1 MSNAPG
7 QISAGSIYVFAMTNE
22 RPVKPPSKTALMRDY
37 ARGHLVG
44 RLFGKYSR
52 SWGRDEKIVDAI
64 SNAHNSGAINVLS
77 VVSDEALA
85 AVQKHDFFSGQN
97 LYCEI
102 IPRLQ
107 ADAEEMVNAV
117 DCLIRAAGNDMAAG
131 LPGNALARWCEADP
145 AHSAE
150 VLRLVNAGH
159 AAARKFV
166 PLALGNA
173 TAEVRSELLDHLHA
187 SANDQTDP
195 LRCNAIFGLGQVVP
209 SNDSEWSALLKTLQA
224 GAESA
229 DDLVQAASLAAAA
242 MRLRASAGIHGGDVE
257 RVIESA
263 IKPPNGERLLHQCAD
278 SLWLDGE
285 HFSEDLQE
293 KMLEAMLAVDPKNIG
308 TINQLDRALANI
320 VRHGKAAQ
328 VATFLAQLLPGH
340 RAAIKLKQ
348 FVSTAQAVREQP
360 PADLHDWIVSWLLDG
375 RFELCRHLAA
385 GLFEGQIHE
394 RALEIDFSTFGL
406 KPDDFA
412 YLARKAIGYLFLQP
426 LTVASIIASLAR
438 SAPLEKQQQLEDL
451 LFDPMLLNYGGFAKD
466 FLEPLSKRKDDRARK
481 MAQNALGR
489 IKTYLADLNAAH
501 DITELRPSERQRQ
514 MEWQRHSDMMAEA
527 YRLADQKS
535 VLADLFT
542 RVVVLYGNRSISY
555 IRHPKQETR
564 RIESQMHPHGV
575 SMEVPRIEFV
585 DPVGLQKMFLSFRS
599 ERRPA

>member
-1 MSNAPG
+1 MSE
-7 QISAGSIYVFAMTNE
+7 F
-22 RPVKPPSKTALMRDY
+22 

-44 RLFGKYSR
+44 MLFGKYSR
-52 SWGRDEKIVDAI
+52 SWSRDEKIVDAI
-64 SNAHNSGAINVLS
+64 SAAHNSGAINVLS

-102 IPRLQ
+102 IPTLQ

-131 LPGNALARWCEADP
+131 FPGNALARWCEADP

-150 VLRLVNAGH
+150 ILRLVNTGH

-173 TAEVRSELLDHLHA
+173 TPEVRSELLSHLHT
-187 SANDQTDP
+187 SANDEADP
-195 LRCNAIFGLGQVVP
+195 ARCNAIFGLGQVVP
-209 SNDSEWSALLKTLQA
+209 IDDSEWSALLNTLQA
-224 GAESA
+224 GAEST
-229 DDLVQAASLAAAA
+229 DDVTQAASLASAA
-242 MRLRASAGIHGGDVE
+242 MRLRAGAGTLGGAVE

-263 IKPPNGERLLHQCAD
+263 IEPPNGERLLHQCAD

-285 HFSEDLQE
+285 HFSDQLQQ
-293 KMLEAMLAVDPKNIG
+293 KMLEALSAVDPKNIG
-308 TINQLDRALANI
+308 TINQLDQALANL
-320 VRHGKAAQ
+320 VRHGKVAR

-340 RAAIKLKQ
+340 RGAIKLKQ
-348 FVSTAQAVREQP
+348 FDSTAHAVREQP
-360 PADLHDWIVSWLLDG
+360 PTALHDWIVSWLLDG

-385 GLFEGQIHE
+385 GLFEGQMRE

-426 LTVASIIASLAR
+426 LSAASIIVSLAR
-438 SAPLEKQQQLEDL
+438 SAPREKQQELEDL

-466 FLEPLSKRKDDRARK
+466 LLEPLSKRKGDRARK

-489 IKTYLADLNAAH
+489 IKAYLADLNATH

-585 DPVGLQKMFLSFRS
+585 DPVGLQKMLLSFRS